1 MIQICLLKLKLFVKF
16 EIFVTTLVLTFSV
29 FYDQKDVIL
38 SNKLNM
44 HKDLF
49 SIIFK
54 EYKTL

>member
-1 MIQICLLKLKLFVKF
+1 MNQIFLLKLKLFVKF